1 MTEEQKEILIAKMLD
16 APASLSDMELDAILQ
31 DDELRDIYAASSALS
46 SACIAE
52 QKFDMDAEW
61 KRFSPRLRRKPDRM
75 RWFMRVAAIFLGV
88 ILASGVVVKIINT
101 TFTHDPQ
108 PIIAKAERAVEP
120 AERPTLRVPEQTAES
135 MNNTPVNHAI
145 AHSSKSANTRHI
157 AKAEV
162 CKPTTT
168 AAAALVQIE
177 PEVDVDEYLRIQQA
191 RIDNEL
197 ALQLA
202 ESYMEEYDD
211 LVPILDAAGLYSS
224 EMDNEIRK
232 ITME

>member
-16 APASLSDMELDAILQ
+16 APASLSDMELDAISE
-31 DDELRDIYAASSALS
+31 DDELRDIYAASAALDSAY
-46 SACIAE
+46 AAE

-61 KRFSPRLRRKPDRM
+61 KRFSPRLRRKPDNM

-101 TFTHDPQ
+101 AFTHDPQ
-108 PIIAKAERAVEP
+108 PVIAKVEQVSKAP
-120 AERPTLRVPEQTAES
+120 ERPTLHETLQAAES
-135 MNNTPVNHAI
+135 IDKTPVNHAI
-145 AHSSKSANTRHI
+145 GHSSKPVNTRHI

-162 CKPTTT
+162 SMPATTPTQ
-168 AAAALVQIE
+168 AE
-177 PEVDVDEYLRIQQA
+177 PEIDVDEYLRIQQA

-197 ALQLA
+197 ALQMA